1 MALAARPAAGPRLE
15 FLVRS
20 ARRRHQLVARVV
32 FEARHSLLCEGLVV
46 DEHLLKAAAEL
57 DQQLLPPLLER
68 QSCAPP
74 AGELDLYLRSF
85 LLWAASKCPLY
96 LHIVASKCPL
106 YVAGF
111 GRCGAEIKRHFPRRQ
126 T

>member
-68 QSCAPP
+68 QRHAHHPP
-74 AGELDLYLRSF
+74 ASLTFIFAFFLFLVTLRRRHP
-85 LLWAASKCPLY
+85 LL
-96 LHIVASKCPL
+96 VASTKEL
-106 YVAGF
+106 LFAHIGERVRG
-111 GRCGAEIKRHFPRRQ
+111 
-126 T
+126 

>member
-1 MALAARPAAGPRLE
+1 VALAARPAAGPRLE

-68 QSCAPP
+68 QRHAHHQCEAWPLFFVLSLFGYFDWPPP
-74 AGELDLYLRSF
+74 A
-85 LLWAASKCPLY
+85 
-96 LHIVASKCPL
+96 HIGAT
-106 YVAGF
+106 
-111 GRCGAEIKRHFPRRQ
+111 GRL